1 MQSAKEDSEA
11 MIRALPDDATFED
24 MQYKLYVLEKIHEGM
39 KAVEEH
45 GGVSHEDAKKRMVK
59 WLQD

>member
-1 MQSAKEDSEA
+1 MQTAKQDAEA

-24 MQYKLYVLEKIHEGM
+24 MQYKLYVLEKIHEGVN
-39 KAVEEH
+39 AVDEH
-45 GGVSHEDAKKRMVK
+45 GGVSHDDAKERMAK

>member
-1 MQSAKEDSEA
+1 MQTAKQDAEA

-24 MQYKLYVLEKIHEGM
+24 MQYKLYVLEKIHEGQ
-39 KAVEEH
+39 KSIQEH
-45 GGVSHEDAKKRMVK
+45 GGVSHEVAKKRMAK